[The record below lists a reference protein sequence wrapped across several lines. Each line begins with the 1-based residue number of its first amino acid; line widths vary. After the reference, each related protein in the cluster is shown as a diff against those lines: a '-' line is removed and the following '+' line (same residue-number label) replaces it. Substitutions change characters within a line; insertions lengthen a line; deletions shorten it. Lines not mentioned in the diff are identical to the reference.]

1 MRVGRGWGNV
11 MVHPKGTTRCAP
23 GRGVSYLHID
33 QVHAGVVDVDVA
45 APGEGW
51 TRVGRGDGP
60 P

>member
-1 MRVGRGWGNV
+1 